1 MSFERAPF
9 SEPSSDNLPADNS
22 LEVVGEHLHTKKEL
36 RIFSQTHFQD
46 DRIALARHIKEMRAS
61 YRTNI
66 THLDSA
72 VASIDFHLQ
81 EEYLLVERV
90 LSDIERLENDLA
102 RAGGIFFHSLTS
114 FFERASI
121 QKRIASYKTVL
132 ERTQSIIEFQE
143 GQKAFFQERSLLNRD
158 ATTIRGE
165 LRSFYAAQSRE
176 YDSFELL
183 KQATSVA
190 SFTDRYDAAVIH
202 GTMPYYSPHSALAH
216 SYALDWVDKVDVILS
231 LPLTLSASVVRKD
244 RPLLSDHVPYGPV
257 GVVLN
262 QGQIVGVSSGDAGS
276 SRFSRER
283 LPESPTAFASISK
296 DISAIMDSSTPSP
309 RYEEFAVRNPT
320 IGAFWIEHSPNPSRR
335 QEIFSAIGG
344 LNVLFAKAQEFQIPV
359 FALWRGEFYP
369 IALSGTDYD
378 MYDDAIHASSLARLP
393 SVFMNDAHR
402 QNRVF
407 SRLVTRNVFSETE
420 IEHLPSDLKSS
431 LGLS

>member
-190 SFTDRYDAAVIH
+190 SFTDRYD
-202 GTMPYYSPHSALAH
+202 G
-216 SYALDWVDKVDVILS
+216 YA
-231 LPLTLSASVVRKD
+231 
-244 RPLLSDHVPYGPV
+244 
-257 GVVLN
+257 
-262 QGQIVGVSSGDAGS
+262 
-276 SRFSRER
+276 
-283 LPESPTAFASISK
+283 
-296 DISAIMDSSTPSP
+296 
-309 RYEEFAVRNPT
+309 
-320 IGAFWIEHSPNPSRR
+320 
-335 QEIFSAIGG
+335 
-344 LNVLFAKAQEFQIPV
+344 
-359 FALWRGEFYP
+359 
-369 IALSGTDYD
+369 
-378 MYDDAIHASSLARLP
+378 
-393 SVFMNDAHR
+393 
-402 QNRVF
+402 
-407 SRLVTRNVFSETE
+407 
-420 IEHLPSDLKSS
+420 
-431 LGLS
+431 